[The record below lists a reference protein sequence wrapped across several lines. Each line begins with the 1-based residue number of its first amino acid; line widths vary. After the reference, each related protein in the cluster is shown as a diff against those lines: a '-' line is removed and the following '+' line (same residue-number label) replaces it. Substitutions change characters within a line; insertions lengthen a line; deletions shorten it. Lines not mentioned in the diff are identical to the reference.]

1 MDSLDSDDLY
11 SDKSSNKNSNS
22 ERDINYKKRERE
34 KEKEKIKKN
43 KIQNNIR
50 TYKEDSSTSNDD
62 DDDDDNDNNN
72 DNNNKENENY
82 ESSNVKDILKIKNT
96 SYNYSHYKIRHTN
109 NISLGTS
116 LNRPINNFFVKTPKF
131 RVVEPENLISLE
143 FDRAYERNKKNNNFM
158 CNNFDDNLNETN
170 IREDINDKNVAKI
183 NKTKKSYFC
192 CL

>member
-1 MDSLDSDDLY
+1 
-11 SDKSSNKNSNS
+11 
-22 ERDINYKKRERE
+22 
-34 KEKEKIKKN
+34 
-43 KIQNNIR
+43 
-50 TYKEDSSTSNDD
+50 
-62 DDDDDNDNNN
+62 
-72 DNNNKENENY
+72 
-82 ESSNVKDILKIKNT
+82 
-96 SYNYSHYKIRHTN
+96 
-109 NISLGTS
+109 LGTS